1 MRLLDPLRSQWL
13 RLVVISG
20 TYLGVGVIW
29 NTRLCQMLD
38 RVNAGAGEG
47 AKLTKHNWVRGPT
60 DCMRGPTDCSAAP
73 LIARGPTDCMRCILS
88 GAGVESDVSCGR
100 WHAVR
105 RTVSCMDILARSGC
119 CFTHSSSI
127 RRRLVK

>member
-60 DCMRGPTDCSAAP
+60 DCMR
-73 LIARGPTDCMRCILS
+73 CILS